1 MRYPKVSEN
10 FRTILKLRK
19 LTAQELADKA
29 HIGKSS
35 VSQYVNGS
43 HCPSTKRAQQLADV
57 LDCNPVWLM
66 GLDDKMEKKKEKTI
80 MDDGFVIH
88 EKTTDEDKAQ
98 TMQLF
103 EMILNLDPGLRAEA
117 IDYIL
122 FLSQRERKDA
132 HLRTKIQRIEV
143 LGQVPVDSER
153 LLRNPSKALSHY
165 RELMKRKE
173 ESSQ

>member
-1 MRYPKVSEN
+1 MTVADRIKDRREKLGMSQEELARRLGLKDKSSISKIESSGDKVSLKNIEKIAP
-10 FRTILKLRK
+10 ILKC
-19 LTAQELADKA
+19 T
-29 HIGKSS
+29 
-35 VSQYVNGS
+35 VQY
-43 HCPSTKRAQQLADV
+43 
-57 LDCNPVWLM
+57 LM
-66 GLDDKMEKKKEKTI
+66 GWDEKTDKKEKTI
-80 MDDGFVIH
+80 MDDGLVIH

-165 RELMKRKE
+165 RELTKRKE